1 MIPDFPFAALVALDE
16 LRLALRLAAIDRRLS
31 VLLRGDKGAGK
42 TTAARG
48 LRELMPG
55 AGIGIGSAS
64 GIVGR
69 TVVDGPSAD
78 SARGDDDAV
87 CGVDGFAGRDSEIA
101 PFVNLPIGATE
112 DRILGG
118 LDIARAM
125 NGEPV
130 LKPGLLAA
138 AHGGIL
144 YIDEVNL
151 LPDHLADA
159 MLDAVASGVHVVER
173 EGISARQD
181 ADFVLIGSMNPEEG
195 TLRPQLLDRFAL
207 VVDVAAPLDPADRR
221 IAVERRLAFD
231 RDPVAFA
238 EAWRAHQ
245 DALAADVRRA
255 RNALAA
261 VVVDTELL
269 DLISQQVCAY
279 GVRSL
284 RADLAIVRASRAL
297 AALEGVAAVTA
308 DHVARVLPLA
318 LRHRASHASRLPEA
332 PPPPSTANADGTTSA
347 DANGSAHG
355 DRDRNLSARSGG
367 NDSGAQL
374 DDAPRRPADDA
385 GDGDTGSPRERV
397 FAPLPIDM
405 PRIVV
410 PGRSDASAAVPA
422 SRATAATAAA
432 ASASAGAPL
441 ARGPAIGGRQTD
453 EPRELDVR
461 ATIVHAI
468 GQAGAL
474 GQPGALGQTSAIGQ
488 GGSIRPRRDDLH
500 EVVRKPTGR
509 RRYLFAIDASGS
521 QAAQQ
526 RMRLVKGAVEGL
538 LGSSVRRGD
547 EVAIVTFRG
556 PEAEIALQ
564 PTSDANTARQAL
576 QYLPTGGRT
585 PLAHA
590 LDLAAGL
597 VTDDTVFILLTDG
610 RANVALHSDD
620 PWTDALDAASRVAC
634 PALVIDSESGPNA
647 AGRAREIAA
656 RMRAMYQPLSALDG
670 HVLIDLVRPM

>member
-1 MIPDFPFAALVALDE
+1 MVNALSDVSNVPDLPDVSEFPFAALVALDD

-42 TTAARG
+42 STAARG
-48 LRELMPG
+48 LGGLLRCG
-55 AGIGIGSAS
+55 DG
-64 GIVGR
+64 GR
-69 TVVDGPSAD
+69 VT
-78 SARGDDDAV
+78 
-87 CGVDGFAGRDSEIA
+87 

-125 NGEPV
+125 NGEPA

-195 TLRPQLLDRFAL
+195 ILRPQLLDRFAL
-207 VVDVAAPLDPADRR
+207 VVDVIAPLDPVERR

-231 RDPVAFA
+231 RDPAAFA
-238 EAWRAHQ
+238 ETWRAHQ
-245 DALAADVRRA
+245 EALARDLRRA
-255 RNALAA
+255 RGALAS

-269 DLISQQVCAY
+269 DLVSQQVCAH

-297 AALEGVAAVTA
+297 AALEGVATVTP

-318 LRHRASHASRLPEA
+318 LRHRMSHPSRLPDA
-332 PPPPSTANADGTTSA
+332 PPPPPSPSTGADNQRSADGQRNADDQRNGDHSR
-347 DANGSAHG
+347 NGSDPRADG
-355 DRDRNLSARSGG
+355 
-367 NDSGAQL
+367 
-374 DDAPRRPADDA
+374 APRPSPGDA
-385 GDGDTGSPRERV
+385 V
-397 FAPLPIDM
+397 FAPLPIAM
-405 PRIVV
+405 PRIVASGRPDT
-410 PGRSDASAAVPA
+410 PGPAPAMDPRTASATAV
-422 SRATAATAAA
+422 
-432 ASASAGAPL
+432 
-441 ARGPAIGGRQTD
+441 ARGPAIGARQAA

-461 ATIVHAI
+461 ATVVHAI
-468 GQAGAL
+468 GHTG
-474 GQPGALGQTSAIGQ
+474 SA
-488 GGSIRPRRDDLH
+488 RPRSYDLH
-500 EVVRKPTGR
+500 EIVRKPVGG
-509 RRYLFAIDASGS
+509 RRYLFVIDASGS
-521 QAAQQ
+521 QAARQ
-526 RMRLVKGAVEGL
+526 RMRLVKGAVDGL
-538 LGSSVRRGD
+538 LGNSVRRGD
-547 EVAIVTFRG
+547 EVAIITFRG
-556 PEAEIALQ
+556 PSAEIALA
-564 PTSDANTARQAL
+564 PTSDADSARQAL
-576 QYLPTGGRT
+576 HYLPTGGRT

-590 LDLAAGL
+590 FDLAAGL
-597 VTDDTVFILLTDG
+597 VTDDTVLVLLTDG

-620 PWTDALDAASRVAC
+620 PWADALAAASRVAC

-647 AGRAREIAA
+647 AGRAREIATH
-656 RMRAMYQPLSALDG
+656 MRAAYQPLDAIDSGA
-670 HVLIDLVRPM
+670 LIDLVRPV

>member
-48 LRELMPG
+48 LGELLHRG
-55 AGIGIGSAS
+55 AGVGASVGEDGGGNGAGVAS
-64 GIVGR
+64 GAGGR
-69 TVVDGPSAD
+69 
-78 SARGDDDAV
+78 
-87 CGVDGFAGRDSEIA
+87 A

-125 NGEPV
+125 NGEPA

-173 EGISARQD
+173 EGISARQE

-207 VVDVAAPLDPADRR
+207 VVDVSAPLDPVERR
-221 IAVERRLAFD
+221 VAVERRLAFD
-231 RDPVAFA
+231 SDPAAFTA
-238 EAWRAHQ
+238 AWQAHQ
-245 DALAADVRRA
+245 ESLALDLKRA
-255 RNALAA
+255 RNVLAD

-269 DLISQQVCAY
+269 DLVSQQVCDY

-297 AALEGVAAVTA
+297 AALEGVTAVTA

-318 LRHRASHASRLPEA
+318 LRHRVSHASRLPE
-332 PPPPSTANADGTTSA
+332 PPPPPAANANADGNDNDMRPDDRSRRA
-347 DANGSAHG
+347 EDASET
-355 DRDRNLSARSGG
+355 
-367 NDSGAQL
+367 
-374 DDAPRRPADDA
+374 
-385 GDGDTGSPRERV
+385 GDTGQTPHPALSPRRGEGAVPRERV
-397 FAPLPIDM
+397 FTSLPIDM
-405 PRIVV
+405 PRIVA
-410 PGRSDASAAVPA
+410 PGRRDAPGAAPA
-422 SRATAATAAA
+422 SRATAATAATT
-432 ASASAGAPL
+432 
-441 ARGPAIGGRQTD
+441 ARGPAIGARQAD
-453 EPRELDVR
+453 DPRELDVR
-461 ATIVHAI
+461 ATIVQAI
-468 GQAGAL
+468 GNQPPTPSPRLRGEGWGEGS
-474 GQPGALGQTSAIGQ
+474 GQIDRPGQTR
-488 GGSIRPRRDDLH
+488 SIRPGRDDLR
-500 EVVRKPTGR
+500 EIVRKPTGG

-526 RMRLVKGAVEGL
+526 RMRLVKGAVEAL

-556 PEAEIALQ
+556 PEAEIALK

-597 VTDDTVFILLTDG
+597 VTDDTVFVLLTDG

-620 PWTDALDAASRVAC
+620 PWSDALDAASRVAC

-647 AGRAREIAA
+647 AGRARELAT
-656 RMRAMYQPLSALDG
+656 RMRAMYQPLASLDG

>member
-1 MIPDFPFAALVALDE
+1 MANATPHVPDVADVRDVPAFPDFPFAALVALDD

-42 TTAARG
+42 STAARG
-48 LRELMPG
+48 LGGLHR
-55 AGIGIGSAS
+55 GS
-64 GIVGR
+64 
-69 TVVDGPSAD
+69 
-78 SARGDDDAV
+78 
-87 CGVDGFAGRDSEIA
+87 

-125 NGEPV
+125 NGEPA

-181 ADFVLIGSMNPEEG
+181 AEFVLIGSMNPEEG

-207 VVDVAAPLDPADRR
+207 VVDVTAPLDPVERR

-231 RDPVAFA
+231 RDPAAFA
-238 EAWRAHQ
+238 ETWRAPQ
-245 DALAADVRRA
+245 EALARDLRRA
-255 RNALAA
+255 KGALAGVA
-261 VVVDTELL
+261 VEAELL
-269 DLISQQVCAY
+269 DLVSQQVCAH

-297 AALEGVAAVTA
+297 AALEGVATVTA
-308 DHVARVLPLA
+308 HHVARVLPLA
-318 LRHRASHASRLPEA
+318 LRHRMSQASRSPEVPPSLA
-332 PPPPSTANADGTTSA
+332 SPPPSSSTNTEADNSA
-347 DANGSAHG
+347 GGAADLNGDAM
-355 DRDRNLSARSGG
+355 
-367 NDSGAQL
+367 
-374 DDAPRRPADDA
+374 
-385 GDGDTGSPRERV
+385 
-397 FAPLPIDM
+397 FAPLPIAM
-405 PRIVV
+405 PRIVA
-410 PGRSDASAAVPA
+410 PGRPDTSGPAAAMSPQA
-422 SRATAATAAA
+422 ATATAA
-432 ASASAGAPL
+432 
-441 ARGPAIGGRQTD
+441 ARGPAIGARQTA
-453 EPRELDVR
+453 EPRELDLR
-461 ATIVHAI
+461 ASVVHAI
-468 GQAGAL
+468 GHTG
-474 GQPGALGQTSAIGQ
+474 SA
-488 GGSIRPRRDDLH
+488 RPRPDDLH
-500 EVVRKPTGR
+500 EIIRKPVGS

-526 RMRLVKGAVEGL
+526 RMRLVKGAVDGL
-538 LGSSVRRGD
+538 LGNSVRRGD

-556 PEAEIALQ
+556 PSAEIALA
-564 PTSDANTARQAL
+564 PTSDADSARQAL
-576 QYLPTGGRT
+576 HYLPTGGRT

-590 LDLAAGL
+590 LELAAGL

-620 PWTDALDAASRVAC
+620 PWADALAAASRMAC
-634 PALVIDSESGPNA
+634 PALVIDSEAGPNA
-647 AGRAREIAA
+647 VGRAREIAT
-656 RMRAMYQPLSALDG
+656 RMRAIYQPLGSLDG
-670 HVLIDLVRPM
+670 HALIDLVRPM